1 MGYGLST
8 TVNGA
13 KVYAAAQRAIAA
25 PPGARKSRNRED
37 SAQTITVPAEKNS
50 ARITRTSHPK
60 IAICLSS

>member
-25 PPGARKSRNRED
+25 PPGARKSRSRED
-37 SAQTITVPAEKNS
+37 SAQTIRVPAEKNS
-50 ARITRTSHPK
+50 ARTTITSHPR
-60 IAICLSS
+60 IAISLSR